1 MKRRS
6 ILLLLCL
13 LGGCAKTIEVGN
25 ERRTVDSSS
34 SAKEGKVTAV
44 LNKASIEQKDNVIE
58 IYQEFQIKNE
68 ENEWLSMIHPLEVD
82 DVSFIRMSAFTLDLE
97 SHCVVHFRISDKG
110 QWSSWTMLPESRD
123 KVNPNRRVF
132 NGLNIFQ
139 DLEQIQFKSSRA
151 TQSPVVFRL
160 FVARNQN

>member
-82 DVSFIRMSAFTLDLE
+82 DVSFIRMSAF
-97 SHCVVHFRISDKG
+97 SMASIS
-110 QWSSWTMLPESRD
+110 
-123 KVNPNRRVF
+123 
-132 NGLNIFQ
+132 
-139 DLEQIQFKSSRA
+139 FKI
-151 TQSPVVFRL
+151 
-160 FVARNQN
+160 